1 MTFPDSRERIT
12 FFKPQENLNGFSSI
26 EGPAWFRVIITCL
39 ISLTLVLSCAPSIQA
54 QNDITF
60 DTNVKAVIASEIGY
74 PPFSY
79 INEKKELVGFNLE
92 LAREICKL
100 TKVDEHIIVEPWANI
115 RKKLEDKKIDAI
127 VGMYYSRE
135 RDKSVDFSQPIV
147 KVHHVVF
154 GRSEDPRIKSEKD
167 LKNKSLIVMRGDIM
181 HDYVLENNLTS
192 SPVLVDTHS
201 EALRLLASGNFDYA
215 LLASIPAYYWIN
227 KLRLKNIRAASDYL
241 LETDYCLAVNEGNTE
256 LLERLDEG
264 LTILKSSGRYREIYN
279 QWLGSHEPNKISPA
293 DFLKYL
299 AIVLIP
305 LLIFLAIGYVW
316 IKTLRFQVNQRTEML
331 KKEIDNRQRA
341 EKRLEHVNRVLLAI
355 RNVNQLITQIRD
367 RDTLMTQICE
377 SLTETRGY
385 NHSWIILF
393 RKNGK
398 PFKAFNSGVGPPLDD
413 LFKEL
418 QDGHCPNHM
427 QKALDTDKVIYIENP
442 GEQCKDCLLSRQYDD
457 RSVLTVGL
465 NNSGIQY
472 GLLSVSVPKKSSVDQ
487 EELNYVLELA
497 NDIAYAL
504 HDLELVRHQ
513 NKLQESLQKANLIVE
528 SSPCFLFRWKAEP
541 GWPVEYVSNNITRFG
556 YNPKEMTTEGFR
568 YDSIIL
574 PDDLKE
580 IEDEVDY
587 HIAENHKDFL
597 LTYRIYDSQKNIH
610 WVEERTSIER
620 NENAE
625 VTAYQGIVFDIT
637 DRKTAEEE
645 LRFQSLLL
653 NQIQDFVTATDLDG
667 VITYVNESVCKTIG
681 RGKEQLIGQH
691 VTIYGDNPVRG
702 ASQEEIIHET
712 MNFEN
717 WRGEVVNFDDD
728 KSEIILDC
736 RSHLVRDEKNVPIAM
751 IGVSTDIT
759 EKKKKEE
766 ELIRLL
772 SAVEQTSEIIV
783 ITDCKGNISYVNPSF
798 EKTTGYSKDEVIGKN
813 PRILKSGYQTSEF
826 YKSLWNTIKAG
837 KTWRGKFTNKRK
849 NGSIYYEEASISPIF
864 SENGDIINFVS
875 AKRDIT
881 ENVLLEEQMRQAQ
894 KMEAVG
900 QLAGGVAHDFNNL
913 LQVITGNIEL
923 AMMNVGNDSETKSE
937 LEEVAKA
944 GEKARLLIAQL
955 LAFSRR
961 QIMKLEDLDLN
972 SVIAGLINMLSRLIG
987 EHIQLDFFAGHQLG
1001 TVFADQGMV
1010 EQMIVNLCV
1019 NARDAMPDGG
1029 QLAIETENV
1038 LINGEYCK
1046 THLWARPGRY
1056 VLMSVS
1062 DTGHGMDN
1070 EILSKIFE
1078 PFFTTKPKD
1087 KGTGLGLSTVYGI
1100 VKQHD
1105 GMIHAYSEIDKGTI
1119 FKVYLP
1125 TSERKAS
1132 SVSSSVIGPVKGGKE
1147 TVLLAEDDRMVRELG
1162 KRILEH
1168 AGYTVITAEDGW
1180 SAVDVF
1186 KKDPDKFD
1194 LLFIDVVMPNLGG
1207 HEAYE
1212 KMLEIRRDL
1221 PVLFA
1226 SGYSENAVHTNFVLH
1241 KGLKLIQK
1249 PFTRESLLR
1258 AIRAV
1263 LDKENEDSR
1272 NP

>member
-1 MTFPDSRERIT
+1 MTFHKSLQNTVCKPHKLLINFAPFGCTLRIW
-12 FFKPQENLNGFSSI
+12 LVVLSI
-26 EGPAWFRVIITCL
+26 IPLIL
-39 ISLTLVLSCAPSIQA
+39 ISLTANTLKA
-54 QNDITF
+54 QNDISKESKLT
-60 DTNVKAVIASEIGY
+60 AIIASEIDY

-79 INEKKELVGFNLE
+79 TDDNNDMVGFNLE
-92 LAREICKL
+92 LTRAVCGL
-100 TKVDEHIIVEPWANI
+100 SQVDAKIIVEPWANI
-115 RKKLEDKKIDAI
+115 RNKLESGQIDAI

-135 RDKSVDFSQPIV
+135 RDNAFDFSQPII
-147 KVHHVVF
+147 KIHHVVF
-154 GRSEDPRIKSEKD
+154 GRTTDPVIKNEKD
-167 LKNKSLIVMRGDIM
+167 LKDKSLIVMRGDIM
-181 HDYVLENNLTS
+181 HDYVLEKKLTS

-201 EALRLLASGNFDYA
+201 EALRLLSSGNFDYA
-215 LLASIPAYYWIN
+215 LLASIPSYYWIN
-227 KLRLKNIRAASDYL
+227 KLKINNIRAASPYL
-241 LETDYCLAVNEGNTE
+241 LDTDYCFAVREGNSE
-256 LLERLDEG
+256 LLERFDDG
-264 LTILKSSGRYREIYN
+264 LAILKDSGRYREIYAR
-279 QWLGSHEPNKISPA
+279 WLGSHEPSKLSFKEI
-293 DFLKYL
+293 LKYL
-299 AIVLIP
+299 ALILVP
-305 LLIFLAIGYVW
+305 LLIFVAIGYAW
-316 IKTLRFQVNQRTEML
+316 IRTLRFQVNQRTELL
-331 KKEIDNRQRA
+331 KKEIDNRQQA

-355 RNVNQLITQIRD
+355 RNVNQLITQIND
-367 RDTLMTQICE
+367 RDTLMEQICE

-398 PFKAFNSGVGPPLDD
+398 PLKAFNSGIGPPMDN
-413 LFKEL
+413 LFEQLKNG
-418 QDGHCPNHM
+418 DFPHHM
-427 QKALDTDKVIYIENP
+427 QRALESNEVIYIESPN
-442 GEQCKDCLLSRQYDD
+442 EQCRDCPLSGRYSD
-457 RSVLTVGL
+457 RSVMTVAL
-465 NNSGIQY
+465 INSGVRY
-472 GLLSVSVPKKSSVDQ
+472 GLLSVSVLKSFFVDQ

-504 HDLELVRHQ
+504 HDLELVSHQ
-513 NKLQESLQKANLIVE
+513 ARLQESLQKANLIVE
-528 SSPCFLFRWKAEP
+528 SSPCFLFRWKSEP

-556 YNPKEMTTEGFR
+556 YNPKEMTTGGFR
-568 YDSIIL
+568 YDSLIY
-574 PDDLKE
+574 PEDLKE
-580 IEDEVDY
+580 IEYMVDY

-597 LTYRIYDSQKNIH
+597 LSYRIYDSQKNIH

-620 NENAE
+620 DENGE
-625 VTAYQGIVFDIT
+625 VSAFQGIIFDIT

-653 NQIQDFVTATDLDG
+653 NQIQDFVTATDLNG
-667 VITYVNESVCKTIG
+667 IITYVNDSVCKALGKG
-681 RGKEQLIGQH
+681 REQLTGNH
-691 VTIYGDNPVRG
+691 VGIFGDNPARG
-702 ASQEEIIHET
+702 ATQNEIVQETLNNET
-712 MNFEN
+712 
-717 WRGEVVNFDDD
+717 WRGEVVNIDDD
-728 KSEIILDC
+728 KNEIILDC
-736 RSHLVRDEKNVPIAM
+736 RSHLIRDEKNRPIAM
-751 IGVSTDIT
+751 VGVSTDIT

-766 ELIRLL
+766 DLIRLL

-783 ITDCKGNISYVNPSF
+783 ITDCKGNISYVNPAF
-798 EKTTGYSKDEVIGKN
+798 ENATGYSRDEVSGQN
-813 PRILKSGYQTSEF
+813 PRIIKSGFHPPEYYE
-826 YKSLWNTIKAG
+826 SLWNTINEG

-849 NGSIYYEEASISPIF
+849 DGSIYYEEASISPIF
-864 SENGDIINFVS
+864 SENGDIINFVA

-923 AMMNVGNDSETKSE
+923 AMMNAENDPELKSE

-944 GEKARLLIAQL
+944 GEKARMLIAQL

-961 QIMKLEDLDLN
+961 QIMKLEDIDLN

-987 EHIQLDFFAGHQLG
+987 ENIQLDFVAGHQLG

-1019 NARDAMPDGG
+1019 NARDAMPTGG
-1029 QLAIETENV
+1029 QLIIETENV

-1046 THLWARPGRY
+1046 THLWAHPGRY
-1056 VLMSVS
+1056 VLMNVT
-1062 DTGHGMDN
+1062 DTGHGMN
-1070 EILSKIFE
+1070 SEILAKIFE

-1105 GMIHAYSEIDKGTI
+1105 GMINAYSEPGKGTI

-1132 SVSSSVIGPVKGGKE
+1132 SVGSAVQGPVVGGKE
-1147 TVLLAEDDRMVRELG
+1147 TVLLAEDDRMVRDLG
-1162 KRILEH
+1162 RRILEH
-1168 AGYTVITAEDGW
+1168 AGYTVVTAVDGW
-1180 SAVDVF
+1180 SAVDEF
-1186 KKDPDKFD
+1186 KKNPDKYD

-1207 HEAYE
+1207 HDAYE
-1212 KMLEIRRDL
+1212 KMLAIRPDL

-1263 LDKENEDSR
+1263 LDNDNAES
-1272 NP
+1272 